1 MASERLQKLL
11 AQAGVASRRAAEE
24 LITAGRVRVN
34 GRIVTEL
41 GSRADAHKDKI
52 EVDGRRVVA
61 EKPAYYVLHKP
72 REVVTTLDD
81 PEGRT
86 TIRDLI
92 KQVPERV
99 FPIGRLDY
107 HTSGVLL
114 LTNDGSLADA
124 LLHPRKQVPKTYV
137 AKVQGW
143 LEVPELDKLRNGVV
157 LDDGT
162 KTASAELFV
171 IREEGQHTWLQ
182 ITIGEG
188 KNRQIHRMAEAINRR
203 VMRLSRIEF
212 AGISLD
218 GLRPGQHRP
227 LELSELNKLKRDY
240 LNPKNNERAGASRGR
255 RGRGERNAGYGES
268 ADMEAAPV
276 KAPAGRAPRPPR
288 REAPASGG
296 GAGAGSR
303 TRTGGRTGAGSR
315 ARTGGSAS
323 GAAAGAAKRP
333 VTPRKSAGRKKSG
346 PRKAPKP

>member
-92 KQVPERV
+92 KAVPERV

-137 AKVQGW
+137 AKVQGK

-162 KTASAELFV
+162 KTAPAELFV
-171 IREEGQHTWLQ
+171 IREEGNHTWLQ

-227 LELSELNKLKRDY
+227 LEMAELNKLKRDY
-240 LNPKNNERAGASRGR
+240 LNPKNNEREGAGRGR
-255 RGRGERNAGYGES
+255 RGRGERNAAYAEG
-268 ADMEAAPV
+268 ADMEAEPV
-276 KAPAGRAPRPPR
+276 KAPAGRPPRPPR
-288 REAPASGG
+288 RGSAASGAASGG
-296 GAGAGSR
+296 ASRAGSR
-303 TRTGGRTGAGSR
+303 VGSR

-323 GAAAGAAKRP
+323 GPGAAKKP
-333 VTPRKSAGRKKSG
+333 VAPRKSAGPRKSG
-346 PRKAPKP
+346 PRKASKP